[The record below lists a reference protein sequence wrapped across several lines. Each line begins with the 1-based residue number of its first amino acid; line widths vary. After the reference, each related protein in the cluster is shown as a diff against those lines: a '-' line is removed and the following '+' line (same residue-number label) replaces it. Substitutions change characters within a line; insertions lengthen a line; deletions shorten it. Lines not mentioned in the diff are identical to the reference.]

1 MTRISLTA
9 IAFALAAT
17 AYTVDSD
24 AQTAERVIS
33 GSEIAIPDYV
43 TKAVNS
49 PSRPSADKA
58 RDTGRKPE
66 KVMAFFGVKPGDNVA
81 ELITFSGYYALVLSG
96 IVGETGTVYGHNN
109 AWVMSRA
116 GEQSPLLKKIQETGV
131 SNVIDLVSELE
142 DPRLPKGE
150 LDAVFIILIY
160 HDTMGGLKTDRVA
173 MNKAIFDAL
182 KPGGIYGVVD
192 HHAAPGVGASEV
204 ITKHRVERH
213 LVVEEILN
221 AGFEFTAE
229 TDLLE
234 RLDDPMDVSVMNPSV
249 RGSTHRFVLKFTKPD

>member
-1 MTRISLTA
+1 MTRIFLTA
-9 IAFALAAT
+9 IAFALVT
-17 AYTVDSD
+17 TTYTFNAD
-24 AQTAERVIS
+24 AQTAEQVIS
-33 GSEIAIPDYV
+33 GSEIAIPGYV

-58 RDTGRKPE
+58 RDAGRRPE
-66 KVMAFFGVKPGDNVA
+66 KVMAFFGVKPGDTVA
-81 ELITFSGYYALVLSG
+81 ELITFSGYYALVLSE
-96 IVGETGTVYGHNN
+96 IVGESGTVYGHNN

-116 GEQSPLLKKIQETGV
+116 GAESPLLKKVRETGV
-131 SNVIDLVSELE
+131 RNVVDLVSELE
-142 DPRLPKGE
+142 EPRLPKGK

-160 HDTMGGLKTDRVA
+160 HDTMGGLKTDRAA
-173 MNKAIFDAL
+173 MNKAVFDAL
-182 KPGGIYGVVD
+182 KPGGIYGVID

-213 LVVEEILN
+213 LVVEEIMTT
-221 AGFEFTAE
+221 GFEFTAE

-249 RGSTHRFVLKFTKPD
+249 RGSTHRFVLKFTKPS